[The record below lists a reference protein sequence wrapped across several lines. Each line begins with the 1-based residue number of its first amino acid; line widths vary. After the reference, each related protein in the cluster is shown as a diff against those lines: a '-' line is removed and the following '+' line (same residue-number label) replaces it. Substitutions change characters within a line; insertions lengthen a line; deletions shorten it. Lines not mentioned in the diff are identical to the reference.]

1 MHIINGLKENNYIK
15 LLLNS
20 SRYILCMKGQCRCK
34 NNYRVNG
41 VFMDSSANESQ
52 YINGATSAYSM
63 LFYFQTCKFVS
74 KLKPNI
80 IQ

>member
-1 MHIINGLKENNYIK
+1 
-15 LLLNS
+15 
-20 SRYILCMKGQCRCK
+20 
-34 NNYRVNG
+34 
-41 VFMDSSANESQ
+41 MDSSANESQ